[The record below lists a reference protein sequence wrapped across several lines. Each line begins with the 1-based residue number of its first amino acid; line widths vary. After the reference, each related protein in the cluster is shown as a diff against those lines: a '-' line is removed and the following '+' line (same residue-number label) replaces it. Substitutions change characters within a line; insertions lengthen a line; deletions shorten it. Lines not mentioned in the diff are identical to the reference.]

1 MNFTQVK
8 SFPPNLPG
16 WCFVFLVFGWF
27 ANAQVPNVIH
37 SLKPGMKVEGLVI
50 PIYTRPSPEPESI
63 LSVSNIHLDFQR
75 KGFFK
80 IGMMPVLVLDGVV
93 LSLRNTNILASHM
106 TQLSHWIQP
115 DKATRVELRNF
126 VLRNENSKTNLLE
139 AGLVRLLP
147 DGSWQLANGVRA
159 ISGANLVEIPAA
171 NYRLQGH
178 RANSGAQISSLFS
191 LP

>member
-1 MNFTQVK
+1 M
-8 SFPPNLPG
+8 
-16 WCFVFLVFGWF
+16 
-27 ANAQVPNVIH
+27 IH
-37 SLKPGMKVEGLVI
+37 SLKPGMNVEGMVI

-93 LSLRNTNILASHM
+93 LSLRNTNILSSNM
-106 TQLSHWIQP
+106 TQLSHWIQQ
-115 DKATRVELRNF
+115 DKAKRFELRNF
-126 VLRNENSKTNLLE
+126 VLRNEYSKTNLLE

-159 ISGANLVEIPAA
+159 ISGASLVEIPAA
-171 NYRLQGH
+171 NYRLQGNQ
-178 RANSGAQISSLFS
+178 ADPGLLIAGSAQIRSLFS
-191 LP
+191 FPQSSKNLNPENLHEP